1 MNSYFPNPF
10 IFPKQKKT
18 VVEFFLLSQLLSPP
32 IVRDRFL
39 YVANQNKNMIEI
51 YNISNPIF
59 PVHVGEFNGENLNI
73 PSGLATTGNILY
85 VANAGDNTIEI
96 YNISN
101 PMDPIRIRGFNEG
114 NLNAPAVLAITGT
127 TLYVA
132 NAFGNNVEIYD
143 ISNPIIPVHAGAF
156 DGTNLN
162 FPNGLAVLHYS
173 AGEFWFN
180 HTTPHNIEFR

>member
-10 IFPKQKKT
+10 IFPKQKKNCRRIFPAFPVT
-18 VVEFFLLSQLLSPP
+18 FPP

-114 NLNAPAVLAITGT
+114 NLNARMNQGWTSSHVTKAQAQVRSHVSSLRSWTRF
-127 TLYVA
+127 LSR
-132 NAFGNNVEIYD
+132 F
-143 ISNPIIPVHAGAF
+143 F
-156 DGTNLN
+156 R
-162 FPNGLAVLHYS
+162 FPNKPVTIS
-173 AGEFWFN
+173 SN
-180 HTTPHNIEFR
+180 